1 MIRFWFCRKGKLL
14 DERDES
20 TPTKDGE
27 DELDK
32 FLDGEGEESRDAIQI
47 YLREI
52 RKSPLLSSKQE
63 RELAIRISRG
73 DEAARNEMIESN
85 LRLVVKIAK
94 KYLHRGLALSDL
106 IAEGNIGLIKAVE
119 RFAPDRATR
128 FSTYATWWI
137 KQSIERAVAN
147 QSRIV
152 RLPVHVASDLGR
164 LMRAAKRLNQTL
176 GKEPGIEEIAEE
188 MKVDSQDVHNL
199 MELLRKT
206 YSIEN
211 TLSDDGYQ
219 LLDVIS
225 DESSEKPFTVID
237 RFERV
242 AEIESWLKTLSQAE
256 RRVISYRYGLGGQ
269 EPMTLDAIGKIMGV
283 TRERI
288 RQIENKSLLKL
299 RRIIKKNQIAFE
311 ETV

>member
-1 MIRFWFCRKGKLL
+1 LIRFWFCRKGKLL

>member
-1 MIRFWFCRKGKLL
+1 LDEYDDSTPNLNEEEEAQEAL
-14 DERDES
+14 DERE
-20 TPTKDGE
+20 
-27 DELDK
+27 
-32 FLDGEGEESRDAIQI
+32 EESGDSIQI

-52 RKSPLLSSKQE
+52 RKSPLLTSRQE
-63 RELAIRISRG
+63 RDLAVRISRR
-73 DEAARNEMIESN
+73 DDSARNEMIEAN

-119 RFAPDRATR
+119 RFSPDRETR

-164 LMRAAKRLNQTL
+164 LMRAAKALNQTL
-176 GKEPGIEEIAEE
+176 GREPSIEEIAEE
-188 MKVDSQDVHNL
+188 MKVSSRDVHNL

-211 TLSDDGYQ
+211 SLSDDSGYQ
-219 LLDVIS
+219 LLDVIR

-237 RFERV
+237 HFERV
-242 AEIESWLKTLSQAE
+242 AEIESWLKALSQAE

-299 RRIIKKNQIAFE
+299 RRIIKKKEIAFE

>member
-1 MIRFWFCRKGKLL
+1 LDEYDDSTPNLNEEEEAQEAL
-14 DERDES
+14 DERDE
-20 TPTKDGE
+20 
-27 DELDK
+27 
-32 FLDGEGEESRDAIQI
+32 ESGDSIQI

-52 RKSPLLSSKQE
+52 RKSPLLTSRQE
-63 RELAIRISRG
+63 RDLAVRISRG
-73 DEAARNEMIESN
+73 DDSARNDMIEAN

-106 IAEGNIGLIKAVE
+106 IAEGNIGLIKAVK
-119 RFAPDRATR
+119 RFAPDRETR

-164 LMRAAKRLNQTL
+164 LMRAAKSLNQTL
-176 GKEPGIEEIAEE
+176 GREPSIDEIAEE
-188 MKVDSQDVHNL
+188 MKVNPRDVHNL

-211 TLSDDGYQ
+211 SISDDGYQ
-219 LLDVIS
+219 LLDVIR

-237 RFERV
+237 HFERV
-242 AEIESWLKTLSQAE
+242 TEIESWLQTLSQTE
-256 RRVISYRYGLGGQ
+256 RRVISYRFGLGGE

-288 RQIENKSLLKL
+288 RQIETKALLKL
-299 RRIIKKNQIAFE
+299 RRIIKKNDITFE

>member
-1 MIRFWFCRKGKLL
+1 V
-14 DERDES
+14 DEHDES
-20 TPTKDGE
+20 MPGTD
-27 DELDK
+27 DESDIERSP
-32 FLDGEGEESRDAIQI
+32 DEGGEESGDSIQI

-52 RKSPLLSSKQE
+52 RKAPLLSSKE
-63 RELAIRISRG
+63 EKALARRISDG

-119 RFAPDRATR
+119 RFAPDRETR

-164 LMRAAKRLNQTL
+164 LMRAAKSLNQTL
-176 GKEPGIEEIAEE
+176 GREPNIEEIAEE
-188 MKVDSQDVHNL
+188 MKINARDVHNL

-211 TLSDDGYQ
+211 SLSEDGYQ
-219 LLDVIS
+219 LLDVIR
-225 DESSEKPFTVID
+225 DERSEKPFTVID
-237 RFERV
+237 RFERI

-256 RRVISYRYGLGGQ
+256 RRVISYRFGLGG
-269 EPMTLDAIGKIMGV
+269 EDPMTLDAIGKIIGV

-288 RQIENKSLLKL
+288 RQIETKALLKL
-299 RRIIKKNQIAFE
+299 RRIIKKNEIAFD
-311 ETV
+311 ETM

>member
-299 RRIIKKNQIAFE
+299 RRIIKKNQIACE

>member
-1 MIRFWFCRKGKLL
+1 ML
-14 DERDES
+14 DDHDES
-20 TPTKDGE
+20 TPTTGGE

-32 FLDGEGEESRDAIQI
+32 SLDESGEESGDSIQI

-63 RELAIRISRG
+63 RDLAIRIGKG

-94 KYLHRGLALSDL
+94 KYLYRGLALSDL

-119 RFAPDRATR
+119 RFAPDRETR

-164 LMRAAKRLNQTL
+164 LMRAAKSLNQTL
-176 GKEPGIEEIAEE
+176 GREPSIEEIAEE
-188 MKVDSQDVHNL
+188 MTVDSRDVHNL

-211 TLSDDGYQ
+211 SVSDDGYQ
-219 LLDVIS
+219 LLDVIR
-225 DESSEKPFTVID
+225 DESSEKPFAVID
-237 RFERV
+237 HFERV
-242 AEIESWLKTLSQAE
+242 AEIESWLNALSQAE
-256 RRVISYRYGLGGQ
+256 RRVISYRFGLGGQ
-269 EPMTLDAIGKIMGV
+269 EPMTLDGIGKIMGV

-288 RQIENKSLLKL
+288 RQIETKAILKL
-299 RRIIKKNQIAFE
+299 RRIIKKNDIAFD

>member
-1 MIRFWFCRKGKLL
+1 MDEYDDSTPNLNEEEEAQEAL
-14 DERDES
+14 DERE
-20 TPTKDGE
+20 
-27 DELDK
+27 
-32 FLDGEGEESRDAIQI
+32 EESGDSIQI

-52 RKSPLLSSKQE
+52 RKSPLLTSRQE
-63 RELAIRISRG
+63 RDLAVRISRR
-73 DEAARNEMIESN
+73 DDSARNEMIEAN

-119 RFAPDRATR
+119 RFSPDRETR

-164 LMRAAKRLNQTL
+164 LMRAAKALNQTL
-176 GKEPGIEEIAEE
+176 GREPSIEEIAEE
-188 MKVDSQDVHNL
+188 MKVSSRDVHNL

-211 TLSDDGYQ
+211 SLSDDSGYQ
-219 LLDVIS
+219 LLDVIR

-237 RFERV
+237 HFERV
-242 AEIESWLKTLSQAE
+242 AEIESWLKALSQAE

-299 RRIIKKNQIAFE
+299 RRIIKKKEIAFE

>member
-1 MIRFWFCRKGKLL
+1 MNGGDEIEQSPEAKGG
-14 DERDES
+14 ES
-20 TPTKDGE
+20 GD
-27 DELDK
+27 
-32 FLDGEGEESRDAIQI
+32 SIQI

-63 RELAIRISRG
+63 KELAARIASG
-73 DEAARNEMIESN
+73 DESARNEMIESN

-106 IAEGNIGLIKAVE
+106 IAEGNIGLIKAVG
-119 RFAPDRATR
+119 RFSPDRETR

-164 LMRAAKRLNQTL
+164 LMRTAKSLNQTL
-176 GKEPGIEEIAEE
+176 GREPNIDEIAEE
-188 MKVDSQDVHNL
+188 MRVNAQDVHNL

-211 TLSDDGYQ
+211 TLSDDSGHQ

-225 DESSEKPFTVID
+225 DERSDRPFTLID
-237 RFERV
+237 HFERV
-242 AEIESWLKTLSQAE
+242 AEIESWLGTLSSNE
-256 RRVISYRYGLGGQ
+256 RRVISYRYGLGGR

-299 RRIIKKNQIAFE
+299 RRIIKKKEIAFE

>member
-1 MIRFWFCRKGKLL
+1 L
-14 DERDES
+14 DEHKRPDPPVSDEEES
-20 TPTKDGE
+20 
-27 DELDK
+27 
-32 FLDGEGEESRDAIQI
+32 EGLLEETEEESRDAIQI

-52 RKSPLLSSKQE
+52 RKSPLLSAKQE
-63 RELAIRISRG
+63 RELAVRISQG
-73 DEAARNEMIESN
+73 DESARNGMIESN

-119 RFAPDRATR
+119 RFSPDRETR

-164 LMRAAKRLNQTL
+164 LMRAAKAMKQTL
-176 GKEPGIEEIAEE
+176 GREPAIDEIAEE
-188 MKVDSQDVHNL
+188 MGVSPREVHSL

-211 TLSDDGYQ
+211 SLSDDGYQ
-219 LLDVIS
+219 LLDVIR
-225 DESSEKPFTVID
+225 DESSDKPFGLINH
-237 RFERV
+237 FERV
-242 AEIESWLKTLSQAE
+242 AEIESWLKTLSPAE

-269 EPMTLDAIGKIMGV
+269 EPMTLDAIGKVMGV

-299 RRIIKKNQIAFE
+299 RRIIRKNDIAFE

>member
-1 MIRFWFCRKGKLL
+1 ML
-14 DERDES
+14 DDRDES
-20 TPTKDGE
+20 TPTTGGE

-32 FLDGEGEESRDAIQI
+32 SLDESGEESGDSIQI

-63 RELAIRISRG
+63 RDLAIRIGKG

-119 RFAPDRATR
+119 RFAPDRETR

-164 LMRAAKRLNQTL
+164 LMRAAKSLNQTL
-176 GKEPGIEEIAEE
+176 GREPSIEEIAEE
-188 MKVDSQDVHNL
+188 MTVDSRDVHNL
-199 MELLRKT
+199 LELLRKT

-211 TLSDDGYQ
+211 SVSDDGYQ
-219 LLDVIS
+219 LLDVIR
-225 DESSEKPFTVID
+225 DESSEKPFAVID
-237 RFERV
+237 HFERV
-242 AEIESWLKTLSQAE
+242 AEIESWLNALSQAE
-256 RRVISYRYGLGGQ
+256 RRVISYRFGLGGQ
-269 EPMTLDAIGKIMGV
+269 EPMTLDGIGKIMGV

-288 RQIENKSLLKL
+288 RQIETKALLKL
-299 RRIIKKNQIAFE
+299 RRIIKKNDIAFD

>member
-1 MIRFWFCRKGKLL
+1 M
-14 DERDES
+14 DEYDDS
-20 TPTKDGE
+20 THTLSEEE
-27 DELDK
+27 DEQEAL
-32 FLDGEGEESRDAIQI
+32 GEREEDSGDAIQI

-52 RKSPLLSSKQE
+52 RKSPLLTSGQE
-63 RELAIRISRG
+63 RDLAGRINRG
-73 DEAARNEMIESN
+73 DDSARNEMIEAN
-85 LRLVVKIAK
+85 LRLVVKIAR

-119 RFAPDRATR
+119 RFSPDRETR

-164 LMRAAKRLNQTL
+164 LMRAAKALNQTL
-176 GKEPGIEEIAEE
+176 GREPSMEEIAEE
-188 MKVDSQDVHNL
+188 MKVSSRDVHNL

-211 TLSDDGYQ
+211 SMADDSGYQ
-219 LLDVIS
+219 LLDVIR

-237 RFERV
+237 HFERV
-242 AEIESWLKTLSQAE
+242 AEIESWLKALSQTE

-269 EPMTLDAIGKIMGV
+269 EPMTLDAIGKILGV

-299 RRIIKKNQIAFE
+299 RRIIKKKEIAFE

>member
-1 MIRFWFCRKGKLL
+1 MTDDKG
-14 DERDES
+14 S
-20 TPTKDGE
+20 
-27 DELDK
+27 
-32 FLDGEGEESRDAIQI
+32 EGSFEGAENESRDSIQI

-63 RELAIRISRG
+63 RELATRIGLG
-73 DEAARNEMIESN
+73 DEAARNDMIESN

-119 RFAPDRATR
+119 RFSPDRDTR

-164 LMRAAKRLNQTL
+164 LMRAAKAMKQNL
-176 GKEPGIEEIAEE
+176 GREPTIDEIAEE
-188 MKVDSQDVHNL
+188 MSVGPQDVHNL
-199 MELLRKT
+199 MELLRKS

-211 TLSDDGYQ
+211 SLSEDGYA
-219 LLDVIS
+219 LLDVIR
-225 DESSEKPFTVID
+225 DESSDRPFSLID
-237 RFERV
+237 QFERV
-242 AEIESWLKTLSQAE
+242 TEIESWLKALTPTE

-269 EPMTLDAIGKIMGV
+269 EAMTLDAIGKILGV
-283 TRERI
+283 TRERV

-299 RRIIKKNQIAFE
+299 RRIIKKNNIAFE

>member
-1 MIRFWFCRKGKLL
+1 MTNDNGTEAGF
-14 DERDES
+14 
-20 TPTKDGE
+20 
-27 DELDK
+27 
-32 FLDGEGEESRDAIQI
+32 EGTENESRDSIQI

-63 RELAIRISRG
+63 RELAKRIGLG
-73 DEAARNEMIESN
+73 DEAARNDMIESN

-119 RFAPDRATR
+119 RFSPDRDTR

-164 LMRAAKRLNQTL
+164 LMRAAKAMKQNL
-176 GKEPGIEEIAEE
+176 GREPTIDEIAEE
-188 MKVDSQDVHNL
+188 MSVGPQDVHNL
-199 MELLRKT
+199 MELLRKS

-211 TLSDDGYQ
+211 SLSEDGYA
-219 LLDVIS
+219 LLDVIR
-225 DESSEKPFTVID
+225 DESSDRPFSLID
-237 RFERV
+237 QFERV
-242 AEIESWLKTLSQAE
+242 TEIESWLKTLTPTE

-269 EPMTLDAIGKIMGV
+269 EAMTLDAIGKILGV
-283 TRERI
+283 TRERV

-299 RRIIKKNQIAFE
+299 RRIIKKNNIAFE